1 MGVEVTLNLRILG
14 TSLVSQRSK
23 NAAVS
28 CYFNTV
34 IIFANCFVVE
44 PLIIEEQKQ
53 SIIDV

>member
-1 MGVEVTLNLRILG
+1 MTLNLRILG